1 MKRPGFQN
9 LIILTLLTLFLA
21 GAGFVV
27 ISGAQF
33 YTRMIAENDVS
44 LTRQTILL
52 YFNQRI
58 KTHDASGSITVNTM
72 AGATVLVLE
81 SDGFFTLIYED
92 RGHLVEQSS
101 ETPEIDRL
109 AAEPIAAMTQLSI
122 SLFNQVLTIRY
133 TDTLGHVITLRY
145 TVMHEEIPT

>member
-9 LIILTLLTLFLA
+9 LIILSLLTLFLA

-33 YTRMIAENDVS
+33 YTRMIADNDVS

-58 KTHDASGSITVNTM
+58 KTHDASGKIIVNSTE
-72 AGATVLVLE
+72 GSSVLVLE
-81 SDGFFTLIYED
+81 SDGFYTLIYED

-101 ETPEIDRL
+101 ETPDIDRL

-122 SLFNQVLTIRY
+122 SLSNQVLTIRY
-133 TDTLGHVITLRY
+133 TDTQGQVITLRY
-145 TVMHEEIPT
+145 TIMHEEIPT